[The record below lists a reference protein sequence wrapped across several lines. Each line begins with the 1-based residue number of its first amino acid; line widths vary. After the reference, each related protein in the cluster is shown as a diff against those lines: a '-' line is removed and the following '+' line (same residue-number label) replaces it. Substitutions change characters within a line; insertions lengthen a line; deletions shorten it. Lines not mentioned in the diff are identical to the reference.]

1 MSDPGVKLRKL
12 LDILACPACR
22 AGLERRGGEL
32 ICTTG
37 HRFPI
42 INEVPI
48 LFPDGRAVEIEHEA
62 PLTVRGGYDP
72 WVHRNVLQSLTRGQ
86 IVVDIGAGNMTLDD
100 PCIIRTDVTLT
111 PYVDLV
117 ADAHALPFKDE
128 SVDYVLSLAVLEH
141 LRNPFSAGQEMFR
154 VLRRGGYVYCDTNF
168 VFCYHGYP
176 HHYFNSSLH
185 GLKQVFGLFTELRSG
200 VPPYQ
205 MPSYALENYISTY
218 LQHFRPATPQA
229 VEFIRTMQGVLAYP
243 IREYDAQFPQDI
255 AYRFSAGVFYL
266 GYKCVEAG
274 DSIIPGSIRA
284 AYQREAVLH
293 TRFPVPN
300 DLTRLDNLMTW
311 ARREGRQVD
320 AAIAASLDTYTFS
333 KYWDDR
339 PISRTWIE
347 SLPLDEPPPPLAG
360 DSITAGPHRAPT
372 TPSQTPWWALPGKA
386 LRAFVKGGP
395 QGLTA
400 RVKEY
405 LRWRTLQG

>member
-1 MSDPGVKLRKL
+1 MSDQSVKLRKM

-22 AGLERRGGEL
+22 ATLERQGNEL
-32 ICTTG
+32 ICTAG

-42 INEVPI
+42 VKGVPI
-48 LFPDGRAVEIEHEA
+48 LFPDGRGLEIKHEA

-72 WVHRNVLQSLTRGQ
+72 WVHRTVMQSLTRGH
-86 IVVDIGAGNMTLDD
+86 IVVDIGAGNMMLDD

-141 LRNPFSAGQEMFR
+141 LHNPFIAGQEMFR

-185 GLKQVFGLFTELRSG
+185 GIKQVFGLFTELRTG

-218 LQHFRPATPQA
+218 LQHFKPATPQDI
-229 VEFIRTMQGVLAYP
+229 EFIKTMQGVLTYP
-243 IREYDAQFPQDI
+243 IRKYDAQFPQDV
-255 AYRFSAGVFYL
+255 AYRFSAGIFYL
-266 GYKCVEAG
+266 GYKRVQSG
-274 DSIIPGSIRA
+274 DSVIPEPILA
-284 AYQREAVLH
+284 AYRRDVALQS
-293 TRFPVPN
+293 RFPEPN

-311 ARREGRQVD
+311 AQRDGRQRD
-320 AAIAASLDTYTFS
+320 AAIAASLETYTFS

-339 PISRTWIE
+339 PLNRAWME
-347 SLPLDEPPPPLAG
+347 SLPLEEPK
-360 DSITAGPHRAPT
+360 PT
-372 TPSQTPWWALPGKA
+372 LESTLTPEASSVSARPQSTRWWALPIIAG
-386 LRAFVKGGP
+386 RVFVEQGP
-395 QGLTA
+395 RVLA
-400 RVKEY
+400 RRVKEY
-405 LRWRTLQG
+405 LRWLALRG